1 MAFCDRVILIFPGSL
16 TTIRTRGSI
25 AGVLGTVVETDNT
38 SMADNYIIETSQGA
52 AGLVVRSGRGF
63 MFFSAKK
70 EFDVLEGQ
78 LFTSPA

>member
-1 MAFCDRVILIFPGSL
+1 M
-16 TTIRTRGSI
+16 T
-25 AGVLGTVVETDNT
+25 
-38 SMADNYIIETSQGA
+38 DNYIIETSHGA

-78 LFTSPA
+78 LFTSPARAVKAAIGHEMKRGTRLMTSAR